1 MTIINSSCNANRL
14 SILCVL
20 CSLPILGPFPFAYEP
35 TRFDSIGFDGELT
48 ETSKGA
54 QPVCPARGF
63 ACLTSRHRST
73 GAELYLL
80 SLLNH

>member
-14 SILCVL
+14 SILCV
-20 CSLPILGPFPFAYEP
+20 FAS
-35 TRFDSIGFDGELT
+35 DSGSISVSFRTHAIRLNEELS

-73 GAELYLL
+73 RAELYLL